1 RPTLLPYTTLFR
13 SRAARAVGDGARD
26 PQGQGLQ
33 SFVLQILDRLD
44 RGLAVQG
51 VEHRLDQEDVDDAV
65 VQGAGLL
72 LIGLIN
78 LVIGDG
84 AIAGVVDVR
93 AQRQG
98 AVGRADGAGDEAGL
112 VRLFFSPA
120 VGDLARD
127 AGAFIVQVID
137 RVLQTVIGLGD
148 GGRGEGVGL
157 RNIGPGGVID
167 IVQVGD

>member
-33 SFVLQILDRLD
+33 PFVLQILDRLD

-51 VEHRLDQEDVDDAV
+51 VEHRLDQEQVDPALM
-65 VQGAGLL
+65 QGANLL
-72 LIGLIN
+72 LIGLID

-84 AIAGVVDVR
+84 AVAWVVDVG

-112 VRLFFSPA
+112 VRLLLGPA

-137 RVLQTVIGLGD
+137 RVFQPVVGLGD
-148 GGRGEGVGL
+148 GGRGEGVG
-157 RNIGPGGVID
+157 
-167 IVQVGD
+167 